1 MYCGTMVLW
10 YCMVLR
16 YVRLLSLIAA
26 EPFFGDR
33 NDVSD
38 KPLQQSVS
46 QLSARARTVL
56 LQAACRCC
64 YVHSAP
70 LARSLQPVSLA
81 ACNARES
88 ERWLSCAVAVVTQS
102 QRTPGW
108 LGSQPA
114 FPIVIRHCSVTHCMW
129 RALHRLASLP
139 LYVRR

>member
-1 MYCGTMVLW
+1 MGSLGPVLYRGTMVLW

-56 LQAACRCC
+56 LQTACRCC
-64 YVHSAP
+64 YVHSA
-70 LARSLQPVSLA
+70 
-81 ACNARES
+81 
-88 ERWLSCAVAVVTQS
+88 
-102 QRTPGW
+102 
-108 LGSQPA
+108 
-114 FPIVIRHCSVTHCMW
+114 
-129 RALHRLASLP
+129 ASAGEKKLKG
-139 LYVRR
+139 